1 MYPEF
6 SVPGVKP
13 EDTWRLFNT
22 SNYRYY
28 KQTVADLKAGKCPFC
43 EIDPKIN
50 KVLFENDH
58 WRLWING
65 IAPRPGQT
73 CQLIIPSKNHIE
85 RISEMTREEW
95 TSLYDIFAWARANMD
110 VEVADEGVLVLRSG
124 PAWKNAKSVPH
135 LHVNFQAPTGK
146 DRVEVTIA
154 KSEEDLKKKL
164 PVLQAFEKYRV
175 AEEAGEHIPEGALT
189 PEEWL
194 LIKDKMEP
202 PKTAR

>member
-6 SVPGVKP
+6 SVAGVKP
-13 EDTWRLFNT
+13 EDIWRLFNT
-22 SNYRYY
+22 SNYPYY
-28 KQTVADLKAGKCPFC
+28 KQTVAYLRSGDCPFC
-43 EIDPKIN
+43 QIDPTVN
-50 KVLFENDH
+50 KVLFENDY

-85 RISEMTREEW
+85 SISQMTREEW
-95 TSLYDIFAWARANMD
+95 ASLYDIFAWARTNLG
-110 VEVADEGVLVLRSG
+110 VEVADEGALVLRSG

-164 PVLQAFEKYRV
+164 PVLRAFEKWRV
-175 AEEAGEHIPEGALT
+175 AESAGYSNPQEALT
-189 PEEWL
+189 PEEWE
-194 LIKDKMEP
+194 LIKDKMKP
-202 PKTAR
+202 PKTGK